1 MAAKWNVD
9 RNDGNRATLSNWAER
24 MTVERPS
31 TVSTEEFSDI
41 LRPGTI
47 VIDRVVKALL
57 EWEASGCGLSLGPF
71 SGTA

>member
-9 RNDGNRATLSNWAER
+9 RNDGDRAALSNWAER

-31 TVSTEEFSDI
+31 AMSTEEFSEI

-47 VIDRVVKALL
+47 VLNRVVKVLF
-57 EWEASGCGLSLGPF
+57 EWEASDV
-71 SGTA
+71 A